1 MPQMKGGKALVAS
14 VLQHGVD
21 TIFGLPG
28 GQIYEVFDA
37 LYDEPDVQ
45 VITTRNEDGAGYM
58 AFGYARSSGRVGVF
72 SVVPGP
78 GFLNAATALS
88 TAYVCNSPV
97 LCLSGQI
104 PSHAIGRNI
113 GYLHDIPDQ
122 LGVAERITKWAARVE
137 QPAQAPQMVRE
148 AFKQMT
154 TGRRRP
160 VSLEMSLDVMAD
172 TAEVT
177 LLDPVTGYSEPE
189 PDPEAINE
197 AAKLLGNAHH
207 PMIMVGSGALEAG
220 AEVLE
225 LAEMLQAP
233 VISQRGGRGVVSDH
247 HYLSHSFP
255 AGHRLWPQTDVVLA
269 LGTRLKY
276 ARLHWGVDDALKIIH
291 IDIDPTEIDRI
302 SKPTVGIIAD
312 TKTAAI
318 ALIAALGKY
327 NSNRPS
333 RKNELTQ
340 FQQQMRAEFDKN
352 VQPQMAFL
360 HVIREELPDD
370 GIFVDEITQ
379 VGYASW
385 YGFPVYAPR
394 TFISSGYAGNLG
406 YGYPTSLGVK
416 IANPDKAVV
425 AIAGDGGF
433 MFNAVELA
441 TAVKYQI
448 ATTTIIFNNSA
459 FANVARAQQQRY
471 GGRVI
476 GTELKNPDFVKF
488 AESFGAIG
496 YRAETPEQLRQAFRR
511 SLADNGPVI
520 IEVPIAG
527 TDSPWQYLMLPKVRP
542 ATENV

>member
-45 VITTRNEDGAGYM
+45 IITTRNEGGAGYM

-78 GFLNAATALS
+78 GFLNATTALS

-97 LCLSGQI
+97 LCLAGQI
-104 PSHAIGRNI
+104 PAHAIGRNI

-122 LGVAERITKWAARVE
+122 LGVAQRVTKWAARVDH
-137 QPAQAPQMVRE
+137 PAQAPQMVRD

-160 VSLEMSLDVMAD
+160 VSLEMPLDVMAQN
-172 TAEVT
+172 AEVT
-177 LLDPVTGYSEPE
+177 LLDPVTDYADPA
-189 PDPEAINE
+189 PDPEAVAT
-197 AAKLLGNAHH
+197 AAKLLGSARR
-207 PMIMVGSGALEAG
+207 PMIMVGSGALDAG
-220 AEVLE
+220 SEVLE

-233 VISQRGGRGVVSDH
+233 VVSQRGGRGVVSDR
-247 HYLSHSFP
+247 HYLAHSFP
-255 AGHRLWPQTDVVLA
+255 AGHRMWPQTDVVLA
-269 LGTRLKY
+269 IGTRLKY
-276 ARLHWGVDDALKIIH
+276 ARLHWGVDEALKIIH
-291 IDIDPTEIDRI
+291 VDIDPTEINRI
-302 SKPTVGIIAD
+302 SRPTVGIIGDA
-312 TKTAAI
+312 KTTLAE
-318 ALIAALGKY
+318 LIPAVTTH
-327 NSNRPS
+327 NSKRPS
-333 RKNELTQ
+333 REEELTQ
-340 FQQQMRAEFDKN
+340 FQQQMRAEFVKN

-360 HVIREELPDD
+360 QVIRDELPDD

-394 TFISSGYAGNLG
+394 TFISTGYAGNLG

-416 IANPDKAVV
+416 IANPDKPVV

-476 GTELKNPDFVKF
+476 GTELQNPDFVKF
-488 AESFGAIG
+488 AESFGAAG
-496 YRAETPEQLRQAFRR
+496 YRATTPEQLREAFRR
-511 SLADNGPVI
+511 SLDDNGPVT
-520 IEVPIAG
+520 IEVPIAE
-527 TDSPWQYLMLPKVRP
+527 TDSPWQYLLLPKVRP
-542 ATENV
+542 PAENA

>member
-318 ALIAALGKY
+318 ALIAALGKH

-360 HVIREELPDD
+360 HVIREE
-370 GIFVDEITQ
+370 
-379 VGYASW
+379 
-385 YGFPVYAPR
+385 AP
-394 TFISSGYAGNLG
+394 
-406 YGYPTSLGVK
+406 
-416 IANPDKAVV
+416 
-425 AIAGDGGF
+425 
-433 MFNAVELA
+433 
-441 TAVKYQI
+441 
-448 ATTTIIFNNSA
+448 
-459 FANVARAQQQRY
+459 
-471 GGRVI
+471 GRR
-476 GTELKNPDFVKF
+476 D
-488 AESFGAIG
+488 
-496 YRAETPEQLRQAFRR
+496 LRR
-511 SLADNGPVI
+511 
-520 IEVPIAG
+520 
-527 TDSPWQYLMLPKVRP
+527 
-542 ATENV
+542 